1 MLKGQAV
8 RHRLRLIA
16 LGAALLTWFAVVW
29 FFSSSLHM
37 IDERGTDLV
46 WRLDAKSEV
55 ERRVVVVD
63 IDDASLAA
71 LGPWPWPRPLV
82 AKLVRQLDSYDVG
95 LKLFDVVFPDAREG
109 TAELAAALAV
119 KDPLLDAPAPNVLA
133 QVFAIRNES
142 TLHIGQLAG
151 ALEQPGCTA
160 AAPVATGFIANLANL
175 HHRVGHITPV
185 LDDDG
190 SVRRVPAVICFGG
203 RSYPTLALAGIGALA
218 PSGMAPGGSVVPPI
232 GFARQTG
239 LWEAPWAVSLAAL
252 PGRSFALDE
261 RGQLRVP
268 FHLQR
273 SAFTSVS
280 AADVIEHRVPADLLQ
295 GAWVIV
301 GASAFG
307 LSDAVPTALGRAVN
321 GSVVHAQLLT
331 ALIDGGIPRPPN
343 GAVLL
348 QTGFVALGLL
358 LLLSLVRGNPL
369 RRRSAAWI
377 PLAIVA
383 AGAAAFLAHGAL
395 LHFAGWYVGWAAPAL
410 ALVLVGGALSVVEH
424 AGSQHAMLR
433 LFGNLASYVPRQV
446 AEKIAL
452 TLPSDEIQAQRSE
465 VTLVAVDIRNFS
477 AYVEARSPEDS
488 ARVLHRFY
496 STASDIVSAH
506 GGVIAEMVGDS
517 LMAVFNGPL
526 PCEDHA
532 LQAVRSGRE
541 IWARCGEELPNT
553 TGQRLEPL
561 AICIGIETGTALIGS
576 FGAAERRVHTVLG
589 LTVTVAHA
597 LRDLTTDLA
606 YPILCGPGTAQC
618 LPPRIDEPATG
629 LKSIGMFLLPGLRNS
644 CKIYTLRNLLLPD
657 GPSDRQAQDHIN
669 QQTFRA

>member
-1 MLKGQAV
+1 MLKDQAV
-8 RHRLRLIA
+8 RHWLRLIL
-16 LGAALLTWFAVVW
+16 LGVALLTWFGVVW
-29 FFSSSLHM
+29 FFPSSLQM

-46 WRLDAKSEV
+46 WRLSAKSEV

-82 AKLVRQLDSYDVG
+82 AKLVRQLDSYGAG
-95 LKLFDVVFPDAREG
+95 LKLFDVVFPEAREG
-109 TAELAAALAV
+109 TAELATALTA
-119 KDPLLDAPAPNVLA
+119 KDSLVDAPAPNVLA

-142 TLHIGQLAG
+142 TLHIGQLVG
-151 ALEQPGCTA
+151 ALEQPGCAA

-175 HHRVGHITPV
+175 HHRAGHITPA

-190 SVRRVPAVICFGG
+190 SVRRIPAVVCFGG
-203 RSYPTLALAGIGALA
+203 RSYPTLALAGIAALA
-218 PSGMAPGGSVVPPI
+218 PSGTSSGGTVVPPI
-232 GFARQTG
+232 GFARHAG
-239 LWEAPWAVSLAAL
+239 LWQAPWTVSLAAL
-252 PGRSFALDE
+252 PGRSFALDKQ
-261 RGQLRVP
+261 GQLRVP

-307 LSDAVPTALGRAVN
+307 LSDAVPTALGRSVN

-331 ALIDGGIPRPPN
+331 ALLDGDIPRPPN

-395 LHFAGWYVGWAAPAL
+395 LHFAGWHVGWAAPAL
-410 ALVLVGGALSVVEH
+410 ALILVGGALSVIEH

-506 GGVIAEMVGDS
+506 GGVIEEMVGGS

-526 PCEDHA
+526 PCDDHA
-532 LQAVRSGRE
+532 LQAVRSGSE

-553 TGQRLEPL
+553 SGQRLEPL
-561 AICIGIETGTALIGS
+561 AICIGIETGMALIGS

-618 LPPRIDEPATG
+618 LPPRLDEPATG
-629 LKSIGMFLLPGLRNS
+629 LKSLGMFLLPGLRNS

-657 GPSDRQAQDHIN
+657 GPSDREAQDHIN

>member
-1 MLKGQAV
+1 MFKDQAI
-8 RHRLRLIA
+8 RRKLRLLA
-16 LGAALLTWFAVVW
+16 LGAALLTWSGAVW
-29 FFSSSLHM
+29 LFSSPLHM
-37 IDERGTDLV
+37 VDERGTDLV
-46 WRLDAKSEV
+46 WRLGAKSEV

-82 AKLVRQLDSYDVG
+82 ARLVRELDSYGVG
-95 LKLFDVVFPDAREG
+95 LKLFDVVFSDAREG
-109 TAELAAALAV
+109 TAELAAALAA
-119 KDPLLDAPAPNVLA
+119 KDPLLNPPAPNVLA

-151 ALEQPGCTA
+151 AIEPPGCTA
-160 AAPVATGFIANLANL
+160 AAPVATGFIANIANL

-218 PSGMAPGGSVVPPI
+218 PSSSSAGNSVSPPI
-232 GFARQTG
+232 AFARQVG
-239 LWEAPWAVSLAAL
+239 LWQAPWTVSLAAL

-261 RGQLRVP
+261 QGQLRVP
-268 FHLQR
+268 FRLER
-273 SAFTSVS
+273 RAFTSVS
-280 AADVIEHRVPADLLQ
+280 AADVIEHRVPSDLLQ
-295 GAWVIV
+295 GAWVVV

-331 ALIDGGIPRPPN
+331 ALLDGDIPHPPN

-348 QTGFVALGLL
+348 QIGFVALGLL

-369 RRRSAAWI
+369 RRRSAAWV

-383 AGAAAFLAHGAL
+383 AGGAAFLAHGTL

-410 ALVLVGGALSVVEH
+410 ALILVGGALSVVEH

-506 GGVIAEMVGDS
+506 GGVIEEMVGDT
-517 LMAVFNGPL
+517 LLAVFNGPL

-606 YPILCGPGTAQC
+606 YPILCGPGTAQH
-618 LPPRIDEPATG
+618 LPTRLDDPATG
-629 LKSIGMFLLPGLRNS
+629 LKSIGVFLLPGLRNS

>member
-1 MLKGQAV
+1 MLKDQAI

-46 WRLDAKSEV
+46 WRLVAKSEV

-82 AKLVRQLDSYDVG
+82 ANLVRQLDSYSVG
-95 LKLFDVVFPDAREG
+95 LKLFDIVFPEAREG
-109 TAELAAALAV
+109 TDELAAALAA
-119 KDPLLDAPAPNVLA
+119 KDPMVDAPAPNVLA

-175 HHRVGHITPV
+175 HHRAGHITPV

-218 PSGMAPGGSVVPPI
+218 PSGNGVAPPI
-232 GFARQTG
+232 GFVRQTG
-239 LWEAPWAVSLAAL
+239 LWQASWTVSLAAL

-273 SAFTSVS
+273 GAFTSVS
-280 AADVIEHRVPADLLQ
+280 AVDVIEHRVPADLLQ

-307 LSDAVPTALGRAVN
+307 LSDVVPTALGRSVN

-331 ALIDGGIPRPPN
+331 ALIDGAIPHPPN

-348 QTGFVALGLL
+348 QISFVALGLV

-383 AGAAAFLAHGAL
+383 AGATAFLAHGAL
-395 LHFAGWYVGWAAPAL
+395 LQFAGWYVGWAAPAL
-410 ALVLVGGALSVVEH
+410 ALILVGGALSVVEH

-506 GGVIAEMVGDS
+506 GGVIEEMVGDT
-517 LMAVFNGPL
+517 LLAVFNGPL

-618 LPPRIDEPATG
+618 LPPRIDEPTTG
-629 LKSIGMFLLPGLRNS
+629 LKSIGVFLLPGLRNS